1 MLQSFDSLLPV
12 FAIIV
17 LGVILRRKLVTDPAL
32 WLGAE
37 RLAYWVLFPA
47 LLAKTLINADLKTGQ
62 TGTLATMMVVA
73 VIAYGLLILV
83 LKPLLVRGFGM
94 SLPAYST
101 IYQVSTRW
109 HGFIALAIVEK
120 LYGDVGISLVAVVLA
135 VMVPIVNIQNVTI
148 VTVLLSDQR
157 PSILRL
163 LKSVFINP
171 MILGSSIGLVVNLLA
186 IPVYQPVLTTLDI
199 LGNGAL
205 GVGLVLVG
213 TGLRL
218 RAALKPSRDVWI
230 GVILKLILFPMFILG
245 MAMMFGLTGDALAI
259 AIICASVPTAMNGY
273 LLAKELGG
281 DAPLYAAVV
290 TVQTVVSFVTIPVF
304 LSLVT

>member
-73 VIAYGLLILV
+73 IIIYGFLILA
-83 LKPLLVRGFGM
+83 LKPLLVRGLGM

-120 LYGDVGISLVAVVLA
+120 LYGDAGISLVAVALA

-148 VTVLLSDQR
+148 VTVLLSDQK

-163 LKSVFINP
+163 TKSVFINP
-171 MILGSSIGLVVNLLA
+171 MILGSCIGLVINLLS
-186 IPVYQPVLTTLDI
+186 IPIYQPVLTTLDI

-218 RAALKPSRDVWI
+218 RAALKPSRDVWV
-230 GVILKLILFPMFILG
+230 GVILKLIVFPVFIIG
-245 MAMMFGLTGDALAI
+245 FAMMFGLTGDALAV
-259 AIICASVPTAMNGY
+259 ATICASVPTAMNGY

-290 TVQTVVSFVTIPVF
+290 TVQTVVSFVTIPLF
-304 LSLVT
+304 LSLVN

>member
-120 LYGDVGISLVAVVLA
+120 LYGDAGISLVAVALA
-135 VMVPIVNIQNVTI
+135 VMVPIVNIQNVAI

-171 MILGSSIGLVVNLLA
+171 MILGSCIGLVVNLLS
-186 IPVYQPVLTTLDI
+186 IPIYQPVMTTLDI

-245 MAMMFGLTGDALAI
+245 LAMMFGLTGDALAI

-290 TVQTVVSFVTIPVF
+290 TVQTAVSFVTIPLF
-304 LSLVT
+304 LTLVT

>member
-1 MLQSFDSLLPV
+1 MLQSFESLLPV

-17 LGVILRRKLVTDPAL
+17 LGVILRRKLVNDPAL
-32 WLGAE
+32 WFGAE
-37 RLAYWVLFPA
+37 RLAFWVLFPA

-62 TGTLATMMVVA
+62 TGTLATMLIVA
-73 VIAYGLLILV
+73 VICYGIFMLA
-83 LKPLLVRGFGM
+83 LKPLLVRGLGM

-109 HGFIALAIVEK
+109 NGFIALAIVEK
-120 LYGDVGISLVAVVLA
+120 LYGDNGIGLVAVALA
-135 VMVPIVNIQNVTI
+135 AMVPIVNVQNVTI

-157 PSILRL
+157 PTILRL
-163 LKSVFINP
+163 LRSVVTNP
-171 MILGSSIGLVVNLLA
+171 MVLGCAVGLLVNLLS
-186 IPVYQPVLTTLDI
+186 IPVYQPVLTMLEI
-199 LGNGAL
+199 LGSAAL

-218 RAALKPSRDVWI
+218 RAALKPSLDIWL
-230 GVILKLILFPMFILG
+230 GVVLKLIVFPAFVAGLAVI
-245 MAMMFGLTGDALAI
+245 FGLTGDALVI

-290 TVQTVVSFVTIPVF
+290 TLQTAVSFFTIP
-304 LSLVT
+304 LLITWAS

>member
-62 TGTLATMMVVA
+62 TGTLATMMIVA
-73 VIAYGLLILV
+73 IILYGFLILA

-120 LYGDVGISLVAVVLA
+120 LYGDDGISLVAVALA

-157 PSILRL
+157 PSLLRL
-163 LKSVFINP
+163 TKSVVINP
-171 MILGSSIGLVVNLLA
+171 MILGSCIGLVINLLS
-186 IPVYQPVLTTLDI
+186 IPIYQPVMTTLDI

-218 RAALKPSRDVWI
+218 RAALKPSRDVWV
-230 GVILKLILFPMFILG
+230 GVILKLIVFPVFIIGL
-245 MAMMFGLTGDALAI
+245 ALMFGLTGDALAV

-290 TVQTVVSFVTIPVF
+290 TVQTAVSFVTIPLF
-304 LSLVT
+304 LTLVT

>member
-1 MLQSFDSLLPV
+1 LLQSFESLLPV

-17 LGVILRRKLVTDPAL
+17 LGVILRRKLVNDPAL
-32 WLGAE
+32 WFGAE
-37 RLAYWVLFPA
+37 RLAFWVLFPA

-62 TGTLATMMVVA
+62 TGTLATMLIVA
-73 VIAYGLLILV
+73 VICYGIFMLA
-83 LKPLLVRGFGM
+83 LKPLLVRGLGM

-109 HGFIALAIVEK
+109 NGFIALAIVEK
-120 LYGDVGISLVAVVLA
+120 LYGDNGIGLVAVALA
-135 VMVPIVNIQNVTI
+135 AMVPIVNVQNVTI

-157 PSILRL
+157 PTILRL
-163 LKSVFINP
+163 LRSVVTNP
-171 MILGSSIGLVVNLLA
+171 MVLGCAVGLLVNLLS
-186 IPVYQPVLTTLDI
+186 IPVYQPVLTMLEI
-199 LGNGAL
+199 LGSAAL

-218 RAALKPSRDVWI
+218 RAALKPSLDIWL
-230 GVILKLILFPMFILG
+230 GVVLKLIVFPAFVAGLAVI
-245 MAMMFGLTGDALAI
+245 FGLTGDALVI

-290 TVQTVVSFVTIPVF
+290 TLQTAVSFFTIP
-304 LSLVT
+304 LLITWAS